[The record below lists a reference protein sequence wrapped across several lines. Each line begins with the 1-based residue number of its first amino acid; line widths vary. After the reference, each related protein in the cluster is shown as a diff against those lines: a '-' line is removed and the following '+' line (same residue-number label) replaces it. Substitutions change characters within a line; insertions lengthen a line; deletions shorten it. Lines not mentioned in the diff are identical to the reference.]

1 MKPLNLNIV
10 KIHPITVGDFVINK
24 LEIDLKHVN
33 YGLDPK
39 TKDFRKR
46 ARSKL
51 TVEEVIR
58 LFQLLDGSVIGPTTI
73 SDGYAYFSSEVYP
86 FWLKCWFKLIFCV
99 ELNNAKTAGVITVYQ
114 IKKK

>member
-1 MKPLNLNIV
+1 MKPLNLDIV
-10 KIHPITVGDFVINK
+10 KIHPITVGDFIINK

-58 LFQLLDGSVIGPTTI
+58 LFQLLDGNVIGPTTI
-73 SDGYAYFSSEVYP
+73 SDGYAYFTSEVYP
-86 FWLKCWFKLIFCV
+86 FWLKSWFKLIFCV
-99 ELNNAKTAGVITVYQ
+99 ELNNPKTAGVITVYQ